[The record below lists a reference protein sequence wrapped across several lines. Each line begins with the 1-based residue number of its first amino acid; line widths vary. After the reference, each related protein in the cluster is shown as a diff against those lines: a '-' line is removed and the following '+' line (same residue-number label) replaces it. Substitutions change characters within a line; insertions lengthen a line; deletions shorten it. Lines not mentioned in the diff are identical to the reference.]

1 MEDEK
6 MSNHD
11 DHEILDEQRA
21 MDRAEASTGLHD
33 WGNDLSFKTGLKILI
48 QSVEE
53 MHPSPEFRD
62 TVSKRIQRILE
73 TRLHLVDDAKQ
84 HPEIEQQKI
93 ERPIAIIGL
102 PRTGTTITYDLITL
116 DPAVRAPREFEM
128 LLPWPASDAAT
139 FATDPRIAIIQ
150 AMNDN
155 YLKHAPQLKEIQRL
169 DCTLAG
175 ECNHGMTYHFA
186 GSNFPAEFGVPR
198 FAKWVT
204 DEIPEGLYRTHKRLL
219 QEFQWKGPKGRWV
232 IKSPHHL
239 FDLGGLTKAYP
250 DIGMI
255 WTHRDPVAT
264 MSSLSSMIAALQAA
278 VGQGGDLHAVGRSV
292 VDMWCTAMARAT
304 RVRAENPAI
313 ETKILDLAHRDIV
326 LDPIGSIRRI
336 YARFDQPFTVDFEA
350 RIRTFLTENPSATRL
365 GKHKHTPSQFGID
378 PEEVHTRL
386 AGYYE
391 RFGSFL
397 QKP

>member
-1 MEDEK
+1 
-6 MSNHD
+6 MSNHND
-11 DHEILDEQRA
+11 YEILDEQRA
-21 MDRAEASTGLHD
+21 LDRAEASTGLHD
-33 WGNDLSFKTGLKILI
+33 WGDYLSFRTGLRIFI

-62 TVSKRIQRILE
+62 TVAKRIQRILE
-73 TRLHLVDDAKQ
+73 TRLHLVDDANQ

-198 FAKWVT
+198 FTKWVI

-239 FDLGGLTKAYP
+239 FDLEGLVETYP
-250 DIGMI
+250 CLLYTSGIHLAAALHGYARGLRPAQHHVAL
-255 WTHRDPVAT
+255 HRDKPGEGGVPR
-264 MSSLSSMIAALQAA
+264 LSAALAA
-278 VGQGGDLHAVGRSV
+278 GRP
-292 VDMWCTAMARAT
+292 AKFPR
-304 RVRAENPAI
+304 RVRGAEQVRAAPAG
-313 ETKILDLAHRDIV
+313 TLLHR
-326 LDPIGSIRRI
+326 
-336 YARFDQPFTVDFEA
+336 AR
-350 RIRTFLTENPSATRL
+350 
-365 GKHKHTPSQFGID
+365 
-378 PEEVHTRL
+378 
-386 AGYYE
+386 
-391 RFGSFL
+391 
-397 QKP
+397 

>member
-1 MEDEK
+1 
-6 MSNHD
+6 MS
-11 DHEILDEQRA
+11 DHNDYEILDEQHA
-21 MDRAEASTGLHD
+21 LNRAEAATGLYD
-33 WGNDLSFKTGLKILI
+33 WGDDLSFRTGLRIFI

-53 MHPSPEFRD
+53 MRPSPEFRD
-62 TVSKRIQRILE
+62 TVAKRIQRILE
-73 TRLHLVDDAKQ
+73 TRLHLVDDANR

-198 FAKWVT
+198 FSKWVI

-239 FDLGGLTKAYP
+239 FDLEGLVETYP

-278 VGQGGDLHAVGRSV
+278 VGQGGDLHEVGRSV

-313 ETKILDLAHRDIV
+313 EAKILDLAHRDIV

-336 YARFDQPFTVDFEA
+336 YARFEQPFTADFET

-365 GKHKHTPSQFGID
+365 RKHRHDPSQFGID
-378 PEEVHTRL
+378 PDEVHARL

-391 RFGSFL
+391 QFGSLL

>member
-1 MEDEK
+1 MVDYA
-6 MSNHD
+6 NH
-11 DHEILDEQRA
+11 
-21 MDRAEASTGLHD
+21 
-33 WGNDLSFKTGLKILI
+33 
-48 QSVEE
+48 
-53 MHPSPEFRD
+53 
-62 TVSKRIQRILE
+62 
-73 TRLHLVDDAKQ
+73 

-198 FAKWVT
+198 FTKWVI

-239 FDLGGLTKAYP
+239 FDLEGLVETYP

-313 ETKILDLAHRDIV
+313 EAKILDLAHRDIV

-336 YARFDQPFTVDFEA
+336 YARFDQPFTADFEA

-365 GKHKHTPSQFGID
+365 GKHKHDPSQFGID
-378 PEEVHTRL
+378 PDEVHARL

-391 RFGSFL
+391 RFGSLL